1 MQTKRAQRKLE
12 LGKPLSRA
20 EQKLLGLV
28 KSRPG
33 AYRSELGRA
42 MTAAE
47 RQRLRRQRIKGR

>member
-1 MQTKRAQRKLE
+1 MQAKRAQRKLE
-12 LGKPLSRA
+12 QGKPLSWA

-33 AYRSELGRA
+33 AYRSSLGRP
-42 MTAAE
+42 MSAAE